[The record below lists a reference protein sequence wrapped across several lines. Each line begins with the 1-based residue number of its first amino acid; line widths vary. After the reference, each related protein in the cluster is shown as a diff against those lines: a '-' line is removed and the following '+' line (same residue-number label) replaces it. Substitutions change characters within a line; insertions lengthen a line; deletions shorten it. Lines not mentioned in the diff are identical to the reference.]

1 MPGLV
6 STSIAEEL
14 GRTAEP
20 PTTEA
25 VQRAATTFA
34 EALGRALG
42 AEIDWVAREAIDA
55 VEPGT
60 SGESAAP
67 VAAGAA

>member
-25 VQRAATTFA
+25 VQRAAEVFA
-34 EALGRALG
+34 AALGRALG
-42 AEIDWVAREAIDA
+42 APIDCGRRRRRR
-55 VEPGT
+55 
-60 SGESAAP
+60 SAGRP
-67 VAAGAA
+67 VAAGAGAA

>member
-20 PTTEA
+20 PTTAA
-25 VQRAATTFA
+25 VERAGAHFA
-34 EALGRALG
+34 EAFG
-42 AEIDWVAREAIDA
+42 AAI
-55 VEPGT
+55 G
-60 SGESAAP
+60 AP
-67 VAAGAA
+67 VEWAADDAPTPARTPPPILVEA